1 MQEQKLTRFTARA
14 VNLVKKKK
22 NTLGGKIL
30 FFVFSYI
37 FRSPEESHIFMS
49 YLVYRAILN
58 QQDLY

>member
-1 MQEQKLTRFTARA
+1 MQEQS

-22 NTLGGKIL
+22 KTLGEKIL

-37 FRSPEESHIFMS
+37 FRSPEETHIFMS

-58 QQDLY
+58 QQDFY

>member
-14 VNLVKKKK
+14 VNLVKKK